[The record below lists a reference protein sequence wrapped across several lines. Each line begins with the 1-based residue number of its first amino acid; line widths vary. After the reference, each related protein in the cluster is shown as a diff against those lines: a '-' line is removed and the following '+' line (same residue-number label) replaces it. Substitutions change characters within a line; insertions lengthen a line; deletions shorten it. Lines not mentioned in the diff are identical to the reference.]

1 MDEARRDQ
9 MSPIK
14 LAVTAI
20 GVVVTVSRHPLVRAG
35 IKAAPHRVT
44 PRLRAAATET
54 ALNAAYNVGVVAR
67 RIIPRNL
74 M

>member
-1 MDEARRDQ
+1 

-14 LAVTAI
+14 IAVAAI
-20 GVVVTVSRHPLVRAG
+20 GAAVTVSRHPLVRAG
-35 IKAAPHRVT
+35 IRAAPLLVT

-54 ALNAAYNVGVVAR
+54 ALNAAYTVGAVAR